1 MGELWTRTRGNRCGT
16 RRLAGTH
23 RLAAFSHVRDGLCRD
38 WGSDRRNSWRRARG
52 PPREPAPFPGAAPGW
67 RASLTDSPY
76 SSDILEIKQEK
87 TPSRLYLHNWEGVNS
102 SGGRIRT
109 YDLWVMSPAS
119 YRAAPPRAACR
130 SATGLAF
137 QPLAVSDLY
146 SVTQTHPNVKS
157 AGERPFLVHGPPLAC
172 MTPRPRACSAHRGR
186 APRSPC
192 RSPRV
197 TNAPLGTRSHP
208 SRQQLAAPGQRA
220 SPDVSDWQRRGTTDP
235 LMSATGSVRS
245 KSGRFL
251 TPHCQ

>member
-1 MGELWTRTRGNRCGT
+1 MREPDVTTCAAGCGRVWPGVVPALPCARKNPT
-16 RRLAGTH
+16 
-23 RLAAFSHVRDGLCRD
+23 
-38 WGSDRRNSWRRARG
+38 GSDAG
-52 PPREPAPFPGAAPGW
+52 GVPF
-67 RASLTDSPY
+67 R
-76 SSDILEIKQEK
+76 
-87 TPSRLYLHNWEGVNS
+87 

-130 SATGLAF
+130 SALGPEF

-157 AGERPFLVHGPPLAC
+157 AGERPFLGRGPPVAC
-172 MTPRPRACSAHRGR
+172 MTPPPRACSAHRVR

-197 TNAPLGTRSHP
+197 TNAPLGTAPTRS
-208 SRQQLAAPGQRA
+208 
-220 SPDVSDWQRRGTTDP
+220 VSDWQRRVSAHP

-245 KSGRFL
+245 KSGRIL